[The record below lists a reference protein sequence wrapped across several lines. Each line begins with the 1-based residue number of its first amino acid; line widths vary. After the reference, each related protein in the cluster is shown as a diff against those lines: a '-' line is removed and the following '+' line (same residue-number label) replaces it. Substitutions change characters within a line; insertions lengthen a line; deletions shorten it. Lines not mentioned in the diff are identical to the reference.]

1 MRPRD
6 TKTLRVRGAA
16 LLAAAA
22 LLSWAVNAHAE
33 ADKFLVRDG
42 QVAPGEVYTESDGAP
57 PSLLPESDP
66 WDVFVEEEKAPAEKE
81 RYTLPG
87 PFSLLQTTPQVQTAI
102 AGPTYR
108 NQKFRTEV
116 GAGFGYVNSK
126 WAVPFELSFEP
137 TYRRNK
143 NAPANDRDFAR
154 FRTFG
159 LADLWGRSSN
169 WESTAVAGTVFYD
182 AQTSSFNELNLGASV
197 SEVIGRR
204 LAFSGNVY
212 WGGIW
217 PNGGQF
223 TNAAVYSFGVSYNFG
238 AGLRSGGFYEP
249 HNNLYDS
256 DDFGGFISYQ
266 LLPFAELNVN
276 AGKNQFV
283 GVRLMMSYVLERPQQ
298 P

>member
-1 MRPRD
+1 MRTHDAR
-6 TKTLRVRGAA
+6 KVRVRRAA
-16 LLAAAA
+16 LLATAV
-22 LLSWAVNAHAE
+22 LLSWTATAHAE

-42 QVAPGEVYTESDGAP
+42 QVAPGEVYTESDGAV
-57 PSLLPESDP
+57 PSDQPERDP
-66 WDVFVEEEKAPAEKE
+66 WDVFVEEEKTPEKE
-81 RYTLPG
+81 RYELPG
-87 PFSLLQTTPQVQTAI
+87 PFSLLQTTPQVQTVI

-116 GAGFGYVNSK
+116 GAGFGYVNAK

-143 NAPANDRDFAR
+143 NAPASDRDFAR

-204 LAFSGNVY
+204 LALSGNVY

-217 PNGGQF
+217 PNGGEF
-223 TNAAVYSFGVSYNFG
+223 VNAAVYSFGVSYNFG

-283 GVRLMMSYVLERPQQ
+283 GVRLMLSYVLERPQL

>member
-1 MRPRD
+1 MPDRSRMGRRPRWAAS
-6 TKTLRVRGAA
+6 LAA
-16 LLAAAA
+16 LVLLACAAT
-22 LLSWAVNAHAE
+22 AHAE
-33 ADKFLVRDG
+33 ADKFLLRDG
-42 QVAPGEVYTESDGAP
+42 QVSPGEVYIESDGAIR
-57 PSLLPESDP
+57 SDQPEADP
-66 WDVFVEEEKAPAEKE
+66 WDVFVEEQKAPQEKE
-81 RYTLPG
+81 RFELPG

-108 NQKFRTEV
+108 NQQFRTEV
-116 GAGFGYVNSK
+116 GAGIGYVNSK

-143 NAPANDRDFAR
+143 NAPANERDFAR

-159 LADLWGRSSN
+159 LADLWNRSSS
-169 WESTAVAGTVFYD
+169 WESTSFAGTVFYD
-182 AQTSSFNELNLGASV
+182 AQTSSFNELQVGASV

-204 LAFSGNVY
+204 LALSGNLV
-212 WGGIW
+212 WGGAW
-217 PNGGQF
+217 PNGGEF
-223 TNAAVYSFGVSYNFG
+223 VNAAVYSFGVSYNFG

-249 HNNLYDS
+249 HNNLFND

-283 GVRLMMSYVLERPQQ
+283 GVRLMMSYVLERP
-298 P
+298 

>member
-1 MRPRD
+1 MRSHAARTPRG
-6 TKTLRVRGAA
+6 RGAA
-16 LLAAAA
+16 LLVAAA
-22 LLSWAVNAHAE
+22 LLSRTPAAHAE

-42 QVAPGEVYTESDGAP
+42 QVAPGEVYTESDGAV
-57 PSLLPESDP
+57 PSTQPEQDP
-66 WDVFVEEEKAPAEKE
+66 WDVFVEAPQEKE
-81 RYTLPG
+81 RFELPG

-159 LADLWGRSSN
+159 LADLWGRSSD

-182 AQTSSFNELNLGASV
+182 AQTSSFNELNLGTSV